1 MEYHSFLCI
10 GLNNKKSYILVS
22 VSLWSIIHSYPS
34 LNALTQKQ
42 ANDFVKLPSP
52 YGVSFILIQY
62 IVNIWTEKNVYKFP
76 SPCGVSFILI
86 IEAEIYVR
94 DGVMF
99 PSPYGIS
106 FILIRTLTNEY
117 KADKTALCF
126 CLLAEYHSFLSYSQ
140 KSLLLSYVFSVLS

>member
-1 MEYHSFLCI
+1 MVSKQFAKLSF
-10 GLNNKKSYILVS
+10 
-22 VSLWSIIHSYPS
+22 
-34 LNALTQKQ
+34 
-42 ANDFVKLPSP
+42 PSP
-52 YGVSFILIQY
+52 CGVSFILISALY
-62 IVNIWTEKNVYKFP
+62 KFGKNLAKEFP
-76 SPCGVSFILI
+76 SPYGVSFILI

-94 DGVMF
+94 DGIMF
-99 PSPYGIS
+99 PSPYGVS